1 MNNTEKNFLDNFYN
15 DMNSK
20 SADYKNEDDDIVVYD
35 SFSEIKDKQFM
46 SEESRRNHEIINSH
60 EVFNEEYIY
69 KNFKLVRVDNSNHA
83 IGFSRFV
90 FEDDEE
96 YNNVEENNIN
106 FDRLK
111 EAVESES
118 FKLPAGLSIEEKRDY
133 IINFDRIKENLN
145 SELIIMPDHINT
157 PEDIRNFILSHADI
171 QLKNIDDKDKI
182 EVIKSL
188 LDNK

>member
-1 MNNTEKNFLDNFYN
+1 MEINNTEKEFLENFYKN
-15 DMNSK
+15 MNS
-20 SADYKNEDDDIVVYD
+20 SIADYEKDNTDDVFYY
-35 SFSEIKDKQFM
+35 SFSEIKEKQFM

-96 YNNVEENNIN
+96 YNNVEENNFN
-106 FDRLK
+106 LQRMV
-111 EAVESES
+111 EAIESES
-118 FKLPAGLSIEEKRDY
+118 FKLPSGLSIEEKRQY
-133 IINFDRIKENLN
+133 ILSN
-145 SELIIMPDHINT
+145 
-157 PEDIRNFILSHADI
+157 EDIK
-171 QLKNIDDKDKI
+171 LKDIDDNDKI